1 MLHHYQLF
9 GAVSYRRVDP
19 RNLRIR
25 LTLEAAEGALI
36 ADFGEATTRLEKS
49 FTDSGLVDHD
59 MGCDKDWLTKNTR
72 DLRTRGPK

>member
-1 MLHHYQLF
+1 
-9 GAVSYRRVDP
+9 
-19 RNLRIR
+19 

-36 ADFGEATTRLEKS
+36 ADFGEATTRLEK
-49 FTDSGLVDHD
+49 VHD